1 MKKILVHINTFIMFV
16 LTIIFILF
24 IEFQIE
30 LRPNN
35 IITNLEKLNYYQ
47 KAYSNVL
54 QNLDDII
61 VNNKLKE
68 ELIEYYSIDILKK
81 DVNLIVRG
89 NKINHYD
96 EIKTIV
102 SKYSKDQKTIEKYS
116 KDVNSIIDNNIFMT
130 SEYQKLNKIYLIIL
144 GGF

>member
-47 KAYSNVL
+47 KTYSNIL

-116 KDVNSIIDNNIFMT
+116 KDVN
-130 SEYQKLNKIYLIIL
+130 
-144 GGF
+144 

>member
-102 SKYSKDQKTIEKYS
+102 SKYSKDKKTIEKYS

-130 SEYQKLNKIYLIIL
+130 SE
-144 GGF
+144 